1 MVLLDLLNVVRNN
14 LNRFIVQLLQ
24 LHLFPVSL
32 FLNLNYQIIEITF
45 DLSFGVLVIL
55 IHLVQMCFKANLFPF
70 ELLRFCFEYL

>member
-45 DLSFGVLVIL
+45 DLSFGVLVVL
-55 IHLVQMCFKANLFPF
+55 IHLV
-70 ELLRFCFEYL
+70 